1 MALSGGVDSAVTAL
15 LLQKAI
21 GSKLHCV
28 FVDHGLLPLNQR
40 AIIDTQFR
48 GQYQL
53 NLTIIN
59 AQKQFFQALKG
70 QTDPERKRKIIG
82 QTFIQVFEQ
91 YQKNHPEIGFFAQG
105 TIYSDV
111 IESACANQKQKVI
124 KSHHNVGGLPSKLK
138 WPLIEPLRTLFKN
151 EVRKIGIKLQLDP
164 KIINSPPFPGPG
176 LAIRIIG
183 EVTAKRCA
191 ILQQAD
197 AIFTNEL
204 ASYQLNQQISQ
215 VAVILLPVKSVG
227 VVGDNRVYGD
237 VCVLRAVQSNDFMT
251 ATVVNL
257 DYLFLQKV
265 AAKIINQIP
274 AITRVLYDLTTKP
287 PGTIEWE

>member
-1 MALSGGVDSAVTAL
+1 M
-15 LLQKAI
+15 
-21 GSKLHCV
+21 
-28 FVDHGLLPLNQR
+28 
-40 AIIDTQFR
+40 
-48 GQYQL
+48 
-53 NLTIIN
+53 
-59 AQKQFFQALKG
+59 
-70 QTDPERKRKIIG
+70 
-82 QTFIQVFEQ
+82 
-91 YQKNHPEIGFFAQG
+91 
-105 TIYSDV
+105 
-111 IESACANQKQKVI
+111 
-124 KSHHNVGGLPSKLK
+124 
-138 WPLIEPLRTLFKN
+138 RTLFKN